1 MTEEL
6 LSEKVSADEFDLAI
20 LSELQANGRVSNAD
34 LARRVH
40 LSPPAVHARV
50 RRLERVGLIRRYT
63 ALLDREKVGYDML
76 CFIHL
81 SLQRHQPEEV
91 RDVGEALEKMP
102 EILECYHVTG
112 EYDYLLK
119 VAIRNRKDLHRFTVE
134 CLTPIPGIAR
144 VHTSI
149 ALNDVKSSTMLP
161 LGSITSSN
169 LQVETTS
176 RVGRRRRIS
185 KSPNS
190 ESNR

>member
-1 MTEEL
+1 MTKQS
-6 LSEKVSADEFDLAI
+6 LSVADADEFDLAI
-20 LSELQANGRVSNAD
+20 LRELQANGRVSNAD

-50 RRLERVGLIRRYT
+50 RRLEKTGLIRQYT
-63 ALLDREKVGYDML
+63 ALLNREKVGYDML
-76 CFIHL
+76 CFVHL

-91 RDVGEALEKMP
+91 RDVGDALKKMP

-134 CLTPIPGIAR
+134 RLTPIPGIAR

-149 ALNDVKSSTMLP
+149 ALDDVKSSTMLP
-161 LGSITSSN
+161 LGSGSGFDFHE
-169 LQVETTS
+169 ETTDL
-176 RVGRRRRIS
+176 

-190 ESNR
+190 K